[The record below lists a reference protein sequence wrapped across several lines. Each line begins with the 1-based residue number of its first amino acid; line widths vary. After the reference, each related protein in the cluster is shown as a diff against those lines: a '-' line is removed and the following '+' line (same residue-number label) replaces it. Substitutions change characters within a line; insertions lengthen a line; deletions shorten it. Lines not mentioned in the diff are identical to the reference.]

1 LAIDDAKSG
10 KRFMRSS
17 HLLELTPFLLLSL
30 FCLAACSSGQ
40 IGTRVGDDLVVK
52 SRYGKA
58 WALSTNPTEIGTL
71 SSGFGYRRHPIT
83 GLNKPHR
90 GIDLAAPRGTPVI
103 AAADGV
109 VLFQGDRGT
118 YGNLSRIKH
127 GRDVVTA
134 YAHLDRF
141 ELGLVPG
148 MSVRKGDVIG
158 YVGTSGRSSGPHL
171 HYEVILHGQWIDPL
185 GGNEKEFA
193 DHGDHDVN
201 ADEGRFDVV
210 LR

>member
-1 LAIDDAKSG
+1 MR
-10 KRFMRSS
+10 RFRRSCQIS
-17 HLLELTPFLLLSL
+17 TMLMLLGLG
-30 FCLAACSSGQ
+30 ACSSGPAGQ
-40 IGTRVGDDLVVK
+40 RVGEELVVT

-58 WALSTNPTEIGTL
+58 WALLTNPTEIGRL

-83 GLNKPHR
+83 GLSKPHR

-109 VLFQGDRGT
+109 LLFQGDRGT
-118 YGNLSRIKH
+118 YGNLSKIKH

-148 MSVRKGDVIG
+148 AAVHKGQVIG
-158 YVGTSGRSSGPHL
+158 YVGASGRTTGPHL
-171 HYEVILHGQWIDPL
+171 HYEVILHGEWIDPL
-185 GGNEKEFA
+185 GESGTQLAA
-193 DHGDHDVN
+193 DDDHELHRHDGEGDIDI
-201 ADEGRFDVV
+201 A

>member
-1 LAIDDAKSG
+1 
-10 KRFMRSS
+10 MRSS
-17 HLLELTPFLLLSL
+17 PLSKLTPFLLLVFSS
-30 FCLAACSSGQ
+30 LAACSNGQ
-40 IGTRVGDDLVVK
+40 IGARVGDNLVVK

-90 GIDLAAPRGTPVI
+90 GIDLAAPKGTPVI

-118 YGNLSRIKH
+118 YGNLSKIKH

-148 MSVRKGDVIG
+148 MSVQRGQIIG
-158 YVGTSGRSSGPHL
+158 YVVPVDARAARICIMKSSCTANGL
-171 HYEVILHGQWIDPL
+171 ILWAEMKRNSRII
-185 GGNEKEFA
+185 A
-193 DHGDHDVN
+193 TMT
-201 ADEGRFDVV
+201 
-210 LR
+210 